1 MADKIV
7 LQKRNHSTLIVGCDQ
22 GIASE
27 LNDHFSFFVPGYK
40 FMPLYRNRVWDGKV
54 KLFNIQ
60 SREIHAGLVPHIK
73 DFAVKRNYTIEMED
87 SHYGYPESFNT
98 VDPKAIMDFIKSLNL
113 HTKGNPI
120 EIRDYQFDAICE
132 GIRRKR
138 AILLSPTGS
147 GKSLIIYVLLRW
159 YMKNYPNKI
168 LVIVPTTGLVEQM
181 RSDFEDYSSNDDSF
195 SVKEECHIIYE
206 GRPKVNIMEKIFI
219 STWQSIYKL
228 PPTWFEQFGIVFGDE
243 CHGFKS
249 KSLTSIMLKSRNA
262 EYRFGTTGTLD
273 GTQTHQLVLEGLFG
287 RLKKVT
293 TTKKLQDEDTLAA
306 LDINMIV
313 LDYPEDLRKLNNR
326 VKYQDEI
333 DFIVKYTPR
342 NKFIRNLALT
352 QTGNTLVLFQFVEK
366 HGKVL
371 YDLITDKVEGDRK
384 VFFVSGDTET
394 SDRDA
399 IRRITETQKDAIIV
413 ASLGTFSTGINIRN
427 LHNIVFTSPSKAQ
440 IRILQSIGR
449 GLRKSDDG
457 RATKLFDIV
466 DDLRFKSNTNYAFTH
481 SEERI
486 KIYKREQ
493 FNYKTYSV
501 KI

>member
-1 MADKIV
+1 VADKVV
-7 LQKRNHSTLIVGCDQ
+7 LQKKNHSTLIVGCDH

-27 LNDHFSFFVPGYK
+27 LNDYFSFFVPGYK
-40 FMPLYRNRVWDGKV
+40 FMPLYKNKVWDGKV
-54 KLFNIQ
+54 RLFNLQ
-60 SREIHAGLVPHIK
+60 NREIHAGLVPHIRE
-73 DFAVKRNYTIEMED
+73 FASKRNYNVEMED
-87 SHYGYPESFNT
+87 SYYGYPESFNT
-98 VDPKAIMDFIKSLNL
+98 VDPKVIMDFIKSLNL

-159 YMKNYPNKI
+159 YMKNYPNKV

-181 RSDFEDYSSNDDSF
+181 RSDFEDYSSHDEDFN
-195 SVKEECHIIYE
+195 VKDECHIIYE
-206 GRPKVNIMEKIFI
+206 GKPKINIMEKVFI

-228 PPTWFEQFGIVFGDE
+228 PPTWFEQFGIIFGDE

-249 KSLTSIMLKSRNA
+249 KSLSSIMLKSRNA

-287 RLKKVT
+287 KLKKVT

-313 LDYPEDLRKLNNR
+313 LDYPEELRKLNNK

-333 DFIVKYTPR
+333 DFIVKHQPR

-371 YDLITDKVEGDRK
+371 YDLITDKIESDRK
-384 VFFVSGDTET
+384 IFFVSGDTET

-427 LHNIVFTSPSKAQ
+427 LHNIIFTSPSKAQ

-457 RATKLFDIV
+457 RETKLFDIV
-466 DDLRFKSNTNYAFTH
+466 DDLQYKSNKNYALVH

-486 KIYKREQ
+486 RIYKREQ
-493 FNYKTYSV
+493 FNYKIYR
-501 KI
+501 INI

>member
-1 MADKIV
+1 MADKVV
-7 LQKRNHSTLIVGCDQ
+7 LQKKNHSTLIVGCDH

-27 LNDHFSFFVPGYK
+27 LNDYFSFFVPGYK
-40 FMPLYRNRVWDGKV
+40 FMPLYKNKVWDGKV
-54 KLFNIQ
+54 RLFNLQ
-60 SREIHAGLVPHIK
+60 NREIHAGLVPHIRE
-73 DFAVKRNYTIEMED
+73 FASKRNYNVEMED
-87 SHYGYPESFNT
+87 SYYGYPESFNT
-98 VDPKAIMDFIKSLNL
+98 VDPKVIMDFIKSLNL

-159 YMKNYPNKI
+159 YMKNYPNKV

-181 RSDFEDYSSNDDSF
+181 RSDFEDYSSHDEDFN
-195 SVKEECHIIYE
+195 VKDECHIIYE
-206 GRPKVNIMEKIFI
+206 GKPKINIMEKVFI

-228 PPTWFEQFGIVFGDE
+228 PPTWFEQFGIIFGDE

-249 KSLTSIMLKSRNA
+249 KSLSSIMLKSRNA

-287 RLKKVT
+287 KLKKVT

-313 LDYPEDLRKLNNR
+313 LDYPEELRKLNNK

-333 DFIVKYTPR
+333 DFIVKHQPR

-371 YDLITDKVEGDRK
+371 YDLITDKIESDRK
-384 VFFVSGDTET
+384 IFFVSGDTET

-427 LHNIVFTSPSKAQ
+427 LHNIIFTSPSKAQ

-457 RATKLFDIV
+457 RETKLFDIV
-466 DDLRFKSNTNYAFTH
+466 DDLQYKSNKNYALVH

-486 KIYKREQ
+486 RIYKREQ
-493 FNYKTYSV
+493 FNYKIYR
-501 KI
+501 INI